1 MPSFLSKPG
10 RLARAAKPVVSLLSR
25 QPLSRLVL
33 LAVVLSLLAVWG
45 GVGALLWS
53 RWHDAVAAEMR
64 QNANLATVLQEQ
76 TLRVI
81 AAADQATLRLQDL
94 VRDGSFEPADL
105 SLLANETG
113 LAPKILVQLSLV
125 GADGRFVGS
134 NLDIDGRRTGRLD
147 LGDREH
153 VSVHLK
159 PEGAPEGIAATVH
172 GGLFIGKPVLG
183 KVSGR
188 WTIQLSRRVAAADGR
203 TLGVVV
209 ASLDPG
215 YFEDVYRGV
224 ALGAQGLVSLLGDD
238 RVVRARV
245 VGGVSQGLGSQVGG
259 KRYLDA
265 ETGQAI
271 YVSAIDGVERIAA
284 FRRIADIP
292 LSIVVATATSEVLA
306 EWRQAS
312 TVVVVVS
319 VLFSATVLLAAWG
332 FIAGVRHLERTNEA
346 LRASEAQAHSASRA
360 KSAFLAHMSHE
371 FRTPLNAVIGLSHLL
386 AQMSLPERAG
396 GFVRH
401 IEQAGQQLLGLVSD
415 VLDVSR
421 IEAGQLQLDIVPFEV
436 MPLLE
441 TVHGLVLPQAQ
452 AKGLSLRME
461 TPPDL
466 PACLVGDPLRI
477 KQVLLNLLS
486 NAVKFT
492 PAGGVTLR
500 VREVERTRRSLTLR
514 FDVIDTGVGIPAE
527 AQARIFEPFTQA
539 DSSTTRRFGGSGLGL
554 SIVRRL
560 VELMDGRLQLHSS
573 PGEGSTF
580 SVTLRLAQA
589 YA

>member
-1 MPSFLSKPG
+1 MSISNLETR

-33 LAVVLSLLAVWG
+33 LAAVLSLLAVWG

-81 AAADQATLRLQDL
+81 AAVDQATLRLEEA
-94 VRDGSFEPADL
+94 VRDGSFEPSDL
-105 SLLANETG
+105 PLLANETG

-125 GADGRFVGS
+125 GSDGRFVGS
-134 NLDIDGRRTGRLD
+134 NLDISGRRTGHVD
-147 LGDREH
+147 LSDREH
-153 VSVHLK
+153 VSVHLQPGGT
-159 PEGAPEGIAATVH
+159 PEGAAATAPS
-172 GGLFIGKPVLG
+172 GLFIGKPVLG

-188 WTIQLSRRVAAADGR
+188 WTIQLSRRIVAADGR

-215 YFEDVYRGV
+215 YFEEVYRGV
-224 ALGAQGLVSLLGDD
+224 ALGAQGLVSLLGHDD
-238 RVVRARV
+238 VVRARV
-245 VGGVSQGLGSQVGG
+245 VGGVSQGLGGMAG
-259 KRYLDA
+259 ATRYQNAQL
-265 ETGQAI
+265 GQGI
-271 YVSAIDGVERIAA
+271 YVSAVDGVERLAA
-284 FRRIADIP
+284 FRRVAELP
-292 LSIVVATATSEVLA
+292 LSIVVATATSEVLVG
-306 EWRQAS
+306 WRQAS
-312 TVVVVVS
+312 IVVLAVS
-319 VLFSATVLLAAWG
+319 LLFSATVLLAAWG
-332 FIAGVRHLERTNEA
+332 FVAGVRHLERTNEA

-360 KSAFLAHMSHE
+360 KSTFLAHMSHE

-386 AQMSLPERAG
+386 AQMSLPERAA

-401 IEQAGQQLLGLVSD
+401 IEQAGQQLLALVSD

-421 IEAGQLQLDIVPFEV
+421 IEAGQLHLDLVGFE
-436 MPLLE
+436 MTPLLE
-441 TVHGLVLPQAQ
+441 AVHGLVLPQAQ
-452 AKGLSLRME
+452 AKGLALHMQS
-461 TPPDL
+461 PPDL
-466 PACLVGDPLRI
+466 PARLVGDPLRL

-492 PAGGVTLR
+492 PAGSVTLR
-500 VREVERTRRSLTLR
+500 VREVERTRSSVTLG

-560 VELMDGRLQLHSS
+560 VELMDGQLQLASS
-573 PGEGSTF
+573 PGEGSIF
-580 SVTLRLAQA
+580 SVTLRLELKAA
-589 YA
+589 

>member
-10 RLARAAKPVVSLLSR
+10 QLAHAAKPVVSLLSR

-33 LAVVLSLLAVWG
+33 LAVMLSLLAVWG
-45 GVGALLWS
+45 GVGALLWG

-81 AAADQATLRLQDL
+81 AAVDQATLRLQDL
-94 VRDGSFEPADL
+94 VREGSFEPKDL
-105 SLLANETG
+105 PLLANETG

-134 NLDIDGRRTGRLD
+134 NLDVKGLRTGPVD
-147 LGDREH
+147 LSDREH
-153 VSVHLK
+153 VTVHLW
-159 PEGAPEGIAATVH
+159 PDGVADGAAATAH

-188 WTIQLSRRVAAADGR
+188 WSIQLSRRIAAADGR

-209 ASLDPG
+209 ASLDPR
-215 YFEDVYRGV
+215 YFEEVYRGV
-224 ALGAQGLVSLLGDD
+224 ALGAQGLVTLLGND

-245 VGGVSQGLGSQVGG
+245 VGGVSQGLGSEVGG
-259 KRYLDA
+259 TRYLDA
-265 ETGQAI
+265 ETGHAI
-271 YVSAIDGVERIAA
+271 YVSAVDGVERIAA
-284 FRRIADIP
+284 FRRIADMP
-292 LSIVVATATSEVLA
+292 LSIVVATATSEALA
-306 EWRQAS
+306 EWRQDS
-312 TVVVVVS
+312 TVVLVVS

-332 FIAGVRHLERTNEA
+332 FVAGVRHLERTNEA

-401 IEQAGQQLLGLVSD
+401 IEQAGQQLLALVSD

-421 IEAGQLQLDIVPFEV
+421 IEAGQLQLDLVDFE
-436 MPLLE
+436 MTPLLE
-441 TVHGLVLPQAQ
+441 TVRGLMLPQAQ
-452 AKGLSLRME
+452 AKGLALHMDA
-461 TPPDL
+461 PPDL
-466 PACLVGDPLRI
+466 PARLVGDPLRV

-492 PAGGVTLR
+492 PEGSVTLH
-500 VREVERTRRSLTLR
+500 VQEVERTREFLTLC

-560 VELMDGRLQLHSS
+560 VELMDGRLQLQSA
-573 PGEGSTF
+573 PGQGSTF
-580 SVTLRLAQA
+580 SVTLRLALA
-589 YA
+589 DD